1 MIMCILYL
9 QEEFKL
15 AMFNNSQQQ
24 NLFAD
29 RVLYTFA
36 FLIYIITFF
45 FYVIHFVR
53 SIVLIRKF
61 LNVQIFTLFDV
72 KQKGK
77 IYFADF
83 VKALHVFHPDTSIEE
98 KIDCNIRVNIVN
110 G

>member
-45 FYVIHFVR
+45 YVIHIVR
-53 SIVLIRKF
+53 SIVLIRNF
-61 LNVQIFTLFDV
+61 
-72 KQKGK
+72 
-77 IYFADF
+77 
-83 VKALHVFHPDTSIEE
+83 
-98 KIDCNIRVNIVN
+98 
-110 G
+110 